1 MNARQIGAAIGVVTL
16 VASGSYVFVYLQ
28 RWEWNRALMSGVMF
42 LAAEVALA
50 TLLLAGR
57 LRRLAADT
65 ATLRVEVRQQH
76 QQRTLQHLQ
85 DTAPE
90 PRDHFAWISRPQ
102 HMSVFVPVLLG
113 AGVLLSGLAWLVE
126 RLGRLTAR
134 PALERGLAR
143 RLDVLA
149 PPAGG
154 FLAAD
159 VPGIAGVGGPTDQA
173 VGMLRRPTTTAATS
187 TRP

>member
-1 MNARQIGAAIGVVTL
+1 MNARLVGGAIGAVTL
-16 VASGSYVFVYLQ
+16 LASGTYVFVYLQ

-57 LRRLAADT
+57 LRRLGADT
-65 ATLRVEVRQQH
+65 AALRVEVQQQR
-76 QQRTLQHLQ
+76 QQRTLQRLH
-85 DTAPE
+85 DTAPA

-102 HMSVFVPVLLG
+102 HMSVFIPVLLG
-113 AGVLLSGLAWLVE
+113 AGVLLSGLAWAVE

-134 PALERGLAR
+134 PVLERGLAR

-154 FLAAD
+154 FLAAELPATVD
-159 VPGIAGVGGPTDQA
+159 TSAL
-173 VGMLRRPTTTAATS
+173 LRRPTP
-187 TRP
+187 RPEP